1 MSDIRTS
8 ILDYDFEL
16 PDEHIAQHP
25 AEKRGGESRLLVI
38 EDGFTDKS
46 FNDIVDMIDSDSF
59 LVVNSTKVMKARM
72 YGKKPSGGKV
82 EILVLEKTGGD
93 NTCTAIT
100 KGKVRQ
106 GGLRSR

>member
-25 AEKRGGESRLLVI
+25 AEKRGESRLLVI

-72 YGKKPSGGKV
+72 YGKKNPQ
-82 EILVLEKTGGD
+82 
-93 NTCTAIT
+93 AA
-100 KGKVRQ
+100 
-106 GGLRSR
+106 RSRYLSSKKNRG